1 MVNLLRCHPWIGGG
15 LTSVGAGSLSKKD
28 IDLRSLASLKG
39 VINERPLTEMAAQG
53 ESPAKP
59 CHFL

>member
-1 MVNLLRCHPWIGGG
+1 MGGG
-15 LTSVGAGSLSKKD
+15 ALSKKD

-53 ESPAKP
+53 ESPGKP
-59 CHFL
+59 GHFL